1 MFNSCYLIAFCVELQ
16 SNFVFIFP
24 PFVFPT
30 WSSLMKWTKME
41 VSTTTQNYLVFHA
54 YSILINNITLARQ
67 TWDITVMQAVETR
80 GETMVGGLQTIQQ
93 LQHKN
98 LLNILLELS
107 KRFNSGGQN
116 RQGKS
121 HQWGK
126 QTHRNLKIQVCKW
139 SLMACSTATS
149 NLSPQV
155 TSLGL
160 GDH

>member
-1 MFNSCYLIAFCVELQ
+1 MLNYSLNLCLFFHLL
-16 SNFVFIFP
+16 
-24 PFVFPT
+24 
-30 WSSLMKWTKME
+30 SSQLEVLWWNGRRWKWVKQL
-41 VSTTTQNYLVFHA
+41 SNYLVFHA
-54 YSILINNITLARQ
+54 YSILINNITPVLQ
-67 TWDITVMQAVETR
+67 TWDITVMQALETR
-80 GETMVGGLQTIQQ
+80 GEIMVGGLQTIQQ

-98 LLNILLELS
+98 LLDILLELS

>member
-1 MFNSCYLIAFCVELQ
+1 MLNYSLTLCLFFHLL
-16 SNFVFIFP
+16 
-24 PFVFPT
+24 
-30 WSSLMKWTKME
+30 SSQLEVLWWNGRRWKWVKQL
-41 VSTTTQNYLVFHA
+41 SNYLVFHA
-54 YSILINNITLARQ
+54 YSILINNITPVLQ

-98 LLNILLELS
+98 LLDILLELS